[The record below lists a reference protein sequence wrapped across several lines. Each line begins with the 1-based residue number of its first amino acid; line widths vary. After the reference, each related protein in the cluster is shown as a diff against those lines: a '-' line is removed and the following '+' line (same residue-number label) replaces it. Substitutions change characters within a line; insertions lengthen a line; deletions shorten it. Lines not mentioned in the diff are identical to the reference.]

1 MSETLERLKGSLL
14 GGSKSNDGQPSA
26 LRTIRTKPEF
36 HDISKFA
43 EYKEFETTEWFYGK
57 QKFEWNLF
65 REHLGVS
72 GAEVSID
79 GRQMINFSSYNYL
92 DLAGDQRVLDAAKMA
107 IDNYGVSTGSGRMIT
122 GEIPIH
128 QEFEH
133 ELCDMFGSEE
143 AVVSV
148 GGYSTNA
155 FTIGYIAR
163 KQDLIIYDELIH
175 NSALVG
181 SKISGARR
189 LTFPHNDID
198 ALDDLLKEHR
208 AKYERVLVLIEGVY
222 SMDGDI
228 PDVPR
233 TIEVAKRHKALIMVD
248 EAHSI
253 GVIGPKGLGV
263 LDYFPELK
271 ASDIDMLF
279 GSMSKSF
286 ATCGGYVAGARP
298 VISILKHYAPGV
310 LLYGASPTPANTA
323 AGLASLRIM
332 RSEPDRAL
340 KLQSN
345 AAYFIEKAQAAGLD
359 TGMSADSGVVPIM
372 IGSSEQALWLSVK
385 LFESNIC
392 TYPMMF
398 PVVPR
403 GQARLRFFVNC
414 AHTAEQIDHTVEK
427 LTALLK
433 EVPRDRGLF

>member
-1 MSETLERLKGSLL
+1 MSDALERLKGSLL
-14 GGSKSNDGQPSA
+14 GGGKKADETVEV
-26 LRTIRTKPEF
+26 RRKIRTKSEF
-36 HDISKFA
+36 YDISKFA
-43 EYKEFETTEWFYGK
+43 EYKEFEQSEWYYGQ

-72 GAEVSID
+72 GAQVEID
-79 GRQMINFSSYNYL
+79 GRKMINYSSYNYL
-92 DLAGDQRVLDAAKMA
+92 DLAGDSRVLEAAKEA
-107 IDNYGVSTGSGRMIT
+107 IDKYGVSTGSGRMIT
-122 GEIPIH
+122 GEIPVH

-198 ALDDLLKEHR
+198 ALDDLLKENR
-208 AKYERVLVLIEGVY
+208 GKYERVLVLIEGVY

-233 TIEVAKRHKALIMVD
+233 IVEIAKRHKALIMVD

-271 ASDIDMLF
+271 IADIDLLF

-332 RSEPDRAL
+332 RSEPERAL
-340 KLQSN
+340 GVQAN

-359 TGMSADSGVVPIM
+359 TGLSANSGVVPLM

-385 LFESNIC
+385 LFEKNIC

-403 GQARLRFFVNC
+403 GQARLRFFINYR
-414 AHTAEQIDHTVEK
+414 HSKEQIDHTFDT
-427 LTALLK
+427 LTDLLK
-433 EVPRDRGLF
+433 RVPRDRGLF